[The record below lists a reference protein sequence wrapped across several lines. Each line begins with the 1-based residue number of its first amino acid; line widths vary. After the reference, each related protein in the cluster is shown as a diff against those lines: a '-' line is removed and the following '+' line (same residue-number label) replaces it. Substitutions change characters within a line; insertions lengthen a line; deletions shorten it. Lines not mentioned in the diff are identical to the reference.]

1 LSTPS
6 SFGRAERLL
15 QDPGLTPAEIF
26 ALIEDRLRSVEALF
40 RESLS
45 SPVGI
50 VSEIGDFVAEA
61 GGKRVRPTLHLLTAR
76 ACRYDGPH
84 DVLLGTVLE
93 FIHSATLVHDDIID
107 EATTRRGRASLNYR
121 WGNNITVL
129 FGDYLFAKAMKL
141 ALGAGSLR
149 VMETLADVTLRMI
162 EGELLQ
168 VRYEGRIDLNEAEYL
183 DLIERKT
190 AALFSCCCE
199 LAGLLADVEPRRIEA
214 LRRYGLNLGMAFQI
228 VDDLLDFTGDPA
240 TLGKPAAQDLR
251 EGKATLPVID
261 LLASGSDEAH
271 ERVRRV
277 MAGGLEGPADEVE
290 ALKGLLQESG
300 ALDRALE
307 RAQQYA
313 SAAGVEIGCL
323 PDTPARDALQTLPEL
338 LLFRDR

>member
-1 LSTPS
+1 LTIPS

-15 QDPGLTPAEIF
+15 QDPRPTAEDIF
-26 ALIEDRLRSVEALF
+26 SLIEERLRGVEAMF
-40 RESLS
+40 CDSLS

-50 VSEIGDFVAEA
+50 VNEIGDFVAEA
-61 GGKRVRPTLHLLTAR
+61 GGKRVRPTLHLLSAR
-76 ACRYDGPH
+76 LCEYDGPH
-84 DVLLGTVLE
+84 DILLGTVLE

-107 EATTRRGRASLNYR
+107 EATTRRGRPSMNYR

-149 VMETLADVTLRMI
+149 IMETLADVTLRMI

-168 VRYEGRIDLNEAEYL
+168 VRNEGRIDLSEAEYL
-183 DLIERKT
+183 DVIERKT

-199 LAGLLADVEPRRIEA
+199 LAGHLAQVEPERLDA

-228 VDDLLDFTGDPA
+228 VDDLLDFTGAP
-240 TLGKPAAQDLR
+240 TKLGKPSAQDLR

-261 LLASGSDEAH
+261 LLADGPAGAH
-271 ERVRRV
+271 ERVRAV
-277 MAGGLEGPADEVE
+277 MTGAPEADVEGL
-290 ALKGLLQESG
+290 KQILQESG
-300 ALDRALE
+300 ALE
-307 RAQQYA
+307 RAHSRARQYA
-313 SAAGVEIGCL
+313 AAAAVELAGF
-323 PDTPARDALQTLPEL
+323 PDNAARDALAALPEL